1 MLFPRSEEER
11 TTPARR
17 RSVFAKDSGLLQGT
31 LELLVL
37 KTLSWGPM
45 HGYGIASWIES
56 STGDVLRVEEGSL
69 YPALY
74 RMTRKGWIAG
84 DWGVSE
90 NNRRAKFY
98 RLTPEGRA
106 QLLEQSTGWQRLA
119 AAVTKAIT
127 ATAAP
132 AAAPAPTPAG

>member
-1 MLFPRSEEER
+1 MW
-11 TTPARR
+11 R

-74 RMTRKGWIAG
+74 RMTRKGWIRG
-84 DWGVSE
+84 EWGTSE
-90 NNRRAKFY
+90 NNRKAKFY
-98 RLTPEGRA
+98 ALTPEGER
-106 QLLEQSTGWQRLA
+106 QFREQASGWQRFA
-119 AAVTKAIT
+119 AAVSLAVGTT
-127 ATAAP
+127 RAP
-132 AAAPAPTPAG
+132 AWAR